1 MKRST
6 LQWAFLTLATVT
18 GCNQGTPGGPGTATP
33 PAEQA
38 TVGQTDDTFNLSVPL
53 MASTLQQGGKVEVTL
68 GIKRAK
74 NFDQDVALN
83 FVDLPAGVTLDPA
96 SPTIK
101 HGDADS
107 KIMIHATDKVIPGD
121 YKVKVTGHPT
131 KGSDAV
137 VEFKLSITDKDTFT
151 LSLPLLSTTVK
162 QGEAQSVSVG
172 IKRDKTFDQDVEL
185 MFGELPTGVTME
197 PAKPMIKRGET
208 EAKFTL
214 TSADDA
220 ALGSFDVKV
229 TGHPDQGADATG
241 NLKLTV
247 AAK

>member
-18 GCNQGTPGGPGTATP
+18 GCTQGTPGGPGTASP

-38 TVGQTDDTFNLSVPL
+38 TVGQTEDTFNLSVPM
-53 MASTLQQGGKVEVTL
+53 MASTLQQGGKVEATL

-74 NFDQDVALN
+74 NFEQDVALK
-83 FVDLPAGVTLDPA
+83 FADLPEGVTLEPA
-96 SPTIK
+96 SPVIK

-107 KIMIHATDKVIPGD
+107 KIMIHATDNVIPGD

-131 KGSDAV
+131 TGGDAE

-151 LSLPLLSTTVK
+151 LSLPFLSTTVT
-162 QGEAQSVSVG
+162 QGEAQTVSIG

-185 MFGELPTGVTME
+185 RFSELPTGITME
-197 PAKPMIKRGET
+197 PSNPVIKPGESET
-208 EAKFTL
+208 KVTL
-214 TSADDA
+214 TAADDA

-229 TGHPDQGADATG
+229 TGHPDQGADATSD
-241 NLKLTV
+241 LKLTV
-247 AAK
+247 AEK